1 MRHTDNFYMP
11 NNTQVDYIY
20 GDWERGFVI
29 TSTCTP
35 IKPFKTKVYTLITY
49 KFGWMNFLAGL
60 GLNAYTRKVI
70 NQDVWIMKVH
80 GENIQQLKTTD
91 YKSTQCDTMHLY
103 IESLRNWAESNG
115 EKPKPKPIIKNIEF
129 WV

>member
-1 MRHTDNFYMP
+1 MP
-11 NNTQVDYIY
+11 NNTQVDYIF
-20 GDWERGFVI
+20 GDWERGFII

-35 IKPFKTKVYTLITY
+35 IKPFLSRVYTLITY
-49 KFGWMNFLAGL
+49 KFGWLNPIAGL

-80 GENIQQLKTTD
+80 GDNVQSLKQTD
-91 YKSTQCDTMHLY
+91 YKSTQADTMHIY
-103 IESLRNWAESNG
+103 IESLRNWAALNG
-115 EKPKPKPIIKNIEF
+115 ETPKPKPLISDIEF